1 MEKRKKWGGRFIPAL
16 LLGFLSMT
24 LGWWGIGSRQL
35 AEAQSHAEEAAPDEW
50 LAVGQEKLTGV
61 EIEIVDHQPQVKIA
75 ATGKV
80 ETSIHYLDQPHRML
94 LKVHGALLTWKP
106 TTLEVNQPPLVR
118 VRAAQH
124 EEEVWIVLDL
134 TEAVKWER
142 RSHAQGIE
150 LIPENFSVSSVSVPP
165 ASRRRMEKSAPKTVY
180 EQTVLPESQNP
191 AGNDY
196 QVVDV
201 AAENLGEKTR
211 LTVTT
216 DGQVR
221 YRVQRTK
228 RGHRLSLY
236 IHGASLSWRGPLSG
250 LPKGP
255 VKKVNAYQQREAGES
270 IVKVAV
276 QMTRNS
282 PYLLFRDQN
291 QIVIE
296 FDNPGTIERGAG
308 RKGNLRA
315 LMSVDFQNADLAAVL
330 RALAHDAGFD
340 LVLTP
345 GAGGITGVQGM
356 VTVTINQQA
365 FETVLDFIL
374 RPRRLAYT
382 ISRNIL
388 RVGLASEF
396 ATKTQVFT
404 MKNLDVKNSN
414 IQETITEAFTEGA
427 KGKVQIDTHNNRVIV
442 SAIPSDMTK
451 IKAIM
456 RDMDVQRRL
465 ITRTY
470 DLSYTQP
477 QKIIPML
484 KASLSS
490 LGSIEKNEQ
499 GNSLVI
505 TDLPGNMPRISN
517 MISRLDTKAQQ
528 VMIEARIVEISRSN
542 KQELGIRWD
551 ATSTHPAT
559 DPRFTV
565 TSIPEAVGAVATITL
580 GTLKSGVDL
589 NATISMLEAK
599 GAVNTISNPRVATLN
614 NQTATLTASKNI
626 PYQTSMVSN
635 GVVSNVI
642 EYLEL
647 PITLTITPQVT
658 KDHQVLLNPL
668 ILDVTTIVQEGTPP
682 ITSSRSAKTQ
692 MLVKDGETIAIG
704 GMVRDEESIKESK
717 VPLLGDIPLLGLL
730 FKSKVKIKEKIE
742 LVVFLTPHILE

>member
-1 MEKRKKWGGRFIPAL
+1 MNKQSKWGLVFIPAL
-16 LLGFLSMT
+16 LLGTLSMT
-24 LGWWGIGSRQL
+24 LGWWGTGSRQL
-35 AEAQSHAEEAAPDEW
+35 AEAQIHAENTGPEEW
-50 LAVGQEKLTGV
+50 LTVGQEKLTGV
-61 EIEIVDHQPQVKIA
+61 EVETVDNKPQVKIIT
-75 ATGKV
+75 TGKV
-80 ETSIHYLDQPHRML
+80 GSSIHYLDQPQRVL

-106 TTLEVNQPPLVR
+106 TTLEVNQPPLIR

-124 EEEVWIVLDL
+124 DEEVWIVLDL

-142 RSHAQGIE
+142 RSHAQGIN
-150 LIPENFSVSSVSVPP
+150 LMPENFSASSVSAPP
-165 ASRRRMEKSAPKTVY
+165 SRRRAAKSEPQTVY
-180 EQTVLPESQNP
+180 EQADLPGPQTP

-228 RGHRLSLY
+228 KGHRLSLF
-236 IHGASLSWRGPLSG
+236 IQGASLSWRGPLSG

-255 VKKVNAYQQREAGES
+255 IKKVNAYQQREAGES
-270 IVKVAV
+270 IVKVTV

-291 QIVIE
+291 QIVVE
-296 FDNPGTIERGAG
+296 FDNPGTISREAG
-308 RKGNLRA
+308 RQGNLRA

-345 GAGGITGVQGM
+345 GAEGLTDVQGM

-374 RPRRLAYT
+374 RPRKLGYT

-404 MKNLDVKNSN
+404 LKNWDVKNSN

-442 SAIPSDMTK
+442 SAIPGDMTR
-451 IKAIM
+451 IRAIM

-465 ITRTY
+465 ITRTF

-477 QKIIPML
+477 KKIIPMI
-484 KASLSS
+484 KASISS

-505 TDLPGNMPRISN
+505 TDLPGNMPQISN
-517 MISRLDTKAQQ
+517 MISRLDTKALQ

-551 ATSTHPAT
+551 ATSTNPVT
-559 DPRFTV
+559 DPQFAV
-565 TSIPEAVGAVATITL
+565 TSIPEAVGAVAAITL

-599 GAVNTISNPRVATLN
+599 GAVNTISNPRVAVLN
-614 NQTATLTASKNI
+614 NQTATLRASKNI

-635 GVVSNVI
+635 GVISNVI

-647 PITLTITPQVT
+647 PITLTITPQIT
-658 KDHQVLLNPL
+658 KDREVLLNPL
-668 ILDVTTIVQEGTPP
+668 ILEVTTIVKDGTPP
-682 ITSSRSAKTQ
+682 ITSSRSATTQ
-692 MLVKDGETIAIG
+692 MLVKDGETMAIG

>member
-1 MEKRKKWGGRFIPAL
+1 
-16 LLGFLSMT
+16 
-24 LGWWGIGSRQL
+24 
-35 AEAQSHAEEAAPDEW
+35 
-50 LAVGQEKLTGV
+50 
-61 EIEIVDHQPQVKIA
+61 
-75 ATGKV
+75 
-80 ETSIHYLDQPHRML
+80 
-94 LKVHGALLTWKP
+94 
-106 TTLEVNQPPLVR
+106 
-118 VRAAQH
+118 
-124 EEEVWIVLDL
+124 
-134 TEAVKWER
+134 
-142 RSHAQGIE
+142 
-150 LIPENFSVSSVSVPP
+150 
-165 ASRRRMEKSAPKTVY
+165 
-180 EQTVLPESQNP
+180 
-191 AGNDY
+191 
-196 QVVDV
+196 
-201 AAENLGEKTR
+201 
-211 LTVTT
+211 
-216 DGQVR
+216 
-221 YRVQRTK
+221 
-228 RGHRLSLY
+228 
-236 IHGASLSWRGPLSG
+236 LSG

-404 MKNLDVKNSN
+404 MKNLDVRNSN

-505 TDLPGNMPRISN
+505 T
-517 MISRLDTKAQQ
+517 
-528 VMIEARIVEISRSN
+528 
-542 KQELGIRWD
+542 
-551 ATSTHPAT
+551 HPAT

-565 TSIPEAVGAVATITL
+565 TSIPEPVGAVATITL
-580 GTLKSGVDL
+580 GTLKSGVDF

-704 GMVRDEESIKESK
+704 FS
-717 VPLLGDIPLLGLL
+717 
-730 FKSKVKIKEKIE
+730 
-742 LVVFLTPHILE
+742 

>member
-1 MEKRKKWGGRFIPAL
+1 MNKRSKWGLLFMPAL
-16 LLGFLSMT
+16 LLGTLSMT
-24 LGWWGIGSRQL
+24 LGWWGTGSRQL
-35 AEAQSHAEEAAPDEW
+35 AEAQIHAENTGPEEW
-50 LAVGQEKLTGV
+50 LTVGQEKLTGV
-61 EIEIVDHQPQVKIA
+61 EVETVDNKPQVKIIT
-75 ATGKV
+75 TGKV
-80 ETSIHYLDQPHRML
+80 GSSIHYLDQPQRVL

-106 TTLEVNQPPLVR
+106 TTLEVNHPPLIR

-124 EEEVWIVLDL
+124 DEEVWIVLDL

-142 RSHAQGIE
+142 RSHAQGIN
-150 LIPENFSVSSVSVPP
+150 LMPENFSASSVSAQP
-165 ASRRRMEKSAPKTVY
+165 SRRRAGKPAP
-180 EQTVLPESQNP
+180 QTVSEQAVLPGPQIP
-191 AGNDY
+191 GGNDY

-228 RGHRLSLY
+228 KGHRLSLF
-236 IHGASLSWRGPLSG
+236 IQGASLSWRGPLSG

-255 VKKVNAYQQREAGES
+255 IKKVNAYQQREAGEA

-291 QIVIE
+291 QIVVE
-296 FDNPGTIERGAG
+296 FDNPGTISREAG
-308 RKGNLRA
+308 RQGNLRA

-345 GAGGITGVQGM
+345 GAEGLTDVQGM
-356 VTVTINQQA
+356 VTITINQQA

-374 RPRRLAYT
+374 RPRKLGYT

-396 ATKTQVFT
+396 ATQTRVFT
-404 MKNLDVKNSN
+404 LKNCDVKNSN

-442 SAIPSDMTK
+442 SAIPGDMTR
-451 IKAIM
+451 IRAIM

-465 ITRTY
+465 ITRTF

-477 QKIIPML
+477 QKIIPMI

-505 TDLPGNMPRISN
+505 TDLPGNMPQISN

-551 ATSTHPAT
+551 ATSTNPVT
-559 DPRFTV
+559 DPQFAV
-565 TSIPEAVGAVATITL
+565 TSIPEAVGAVAAITL

-599 GAVNTISNPRVATLN
+599 GAVNTISNPRVAVLN
-614 NQTATLTASKNI
+614 NQTATLRASKNI

-647 PITLTITPQVT
+647 PISLTITPQIT
-658 KDHQVLLNPL
+658 KDNQVLLNPL
-668 ILDVTTIVQEGTPP
+668 ILEVTTIVKDGTPP
-682 ITSSRSAKTQ
+682 ITSSRSTTTQ
-692 MLVKDGETIAIG
+692 MLVKDGETMAIG

-730 FKSKVKIKEKIE
+730 FRSKVKIKEKIE